1 MPEEDQDQY
10 RKIIADG
17 MQRKIIDDFAT
28 IISENISIEQRVIKG
43 FLWRALRKWQE
54 AHKMTILETEKGIGS
69 TSEERIKQASDIL
82 DFCYKEMEYSATDEL
97 EGLKTGISKALQHYK
112 RKYSER

>member
-1 MPEEDQDQY
+1 MPDEDQDQY

-17 MQRKIIDDFAT
+17 IQRKIIDDFAA
-28 IISENISIEQRVIKG
+28 IISENISIQQRIIKG

-54 AHKMTILETEKGIGS
+54 NHEMTILDTERGVGS
-69 TSEERIKQASDIL
+69 TPEERIKQASEIL
-82 DFCYKEMEYSATDEL
+82 DLCYKDMEYSASDEL
-97 EGLKTGISKALQHYK
+97 EGLKTGINKALQHYI